1 MPRLTRRYAIAILSG
16 AALMPMAAAAQ
27 GQSLTGRYRA
37 EGRNPDGSIYSGSVE
52 LNDAFGKITMIW
64 KVGSQSYEGLGT
76 RDGRV
81 LTVDWGDTHP
91 VVYVVMPDGSLHGT
105 WANGTA
111 LERLSR

>member
-1 MPRLTRRYAIAILSG
+1 MPRLARRHAIAMLSG
-16 AALMPMAAAAQ
+16 AALLPFAAAAQ

-37 EGRNPDGSIYSGSVE
+37 EGRNPDGSTYSGSVE
-52 LNDAFGKITMIW
+52 LNDAFGKITMTW
-64 KVGSQSYEGLGT
+64 TVGSQTYQGLGS